1 MRKTGNYEKLESTEN
16 CGNLTLFPRPSQLAP
31 RAPCQARTRSSS
43 AAWPPGAQ
51 AQLRWLNHRWTP
63 RIPKITQ
70 FKLKGNQDRVAWS
83 IMVSQ
88 PGPPSCERNHLRK
101 CSGLLFGHMG
111 APVWDWP
118 THFFCYS
125 HLWKSVMPVSA
136 ASSLFASLRL
146 CC

>member
-101 CSGLLFGHMG
+101 CSHFCLATWGLRFGI
-111 APVWDWP
+111 VVRN
-118 THFFCYS
+118 CYS